1 MLVRKNNLKL
11 YELLFLIAFYMYSI
25 TFILFGA
32 SNIGQLFDTSK
43 LTLVSNVIIISL
55 LVFSF
60 FLKRHKIS
68 SWFISGIL
76 ILLGVVVY
84 IYTKESPFL
93 FLVLFFVTA
102 IDKLK
107 ESKILKI
114 DFFIKI
120 FFVLF
125 ILILGMLNVI
135 PSISSARS
143 ALLGSGTR
151 LSFGFTH
158 PNVLGAVFLSL
169 VAEWAYI
176 RKEKVSYIE
185 IILMLFLTV
194 LLNKFVNPRSAVDVS
209 IILIFLLFIMKM
221 PTKKMLSS
229 VLHSRA
235 IIFSYIIGFFLSL
248 YSSINY
254 VGGSNTVWSRL
265 NTLFSGR
272 LDIANFYFTFM
283 NKSWLPQNLPMYEMS
298 GVSVLDNTYI
308 YILLHLG
315 ILVVIAFLI
324 ITLVVGEDLTKYS
337 DDYGIIIFICF
348 SIFGL
353 MESTAFYPAIN
364 IVLIFGI
371 SKKVLKSEGKN
382 GFKI

>member
-55 LVFSF
+55 LVFSL

-114 DFFIKI
+114 DFFIKT

-125 ILILGMLNVI
+125 ILILGILNVI

-143 ALLGSGTR
+143 TLLGSGTR

-194 LLNKFVNPRSAVDVS
+194 LLNKFVNPRSAVDVP

-235 IIFSYIIGFFLSL
+235 IIFSYIIVFFLSL

-308 YILLHLG
+308 YI
-315 ILVVIAFLI
+315 
-324 ITLVVGEDLTKYS
+324 Y
-337 DDYGIIIFICF
+337 
-348 SIFGL
+348 
-353 MESTAFYPAIN
+353 FYTWE
-364 IVLIFGI
+364 F
-371 SKKVLKSEGKN
+371 
-382 GFKI
+382 

>member
-1 MLVRKNNLKL
+1 
-11 YELLFLIAFYMYSI
+11 
-25 TFILFGA
+25 
-32 SNIGQLFDTSK
+32 
-43 LTLVSNVIIISL
+43 
-55 LVFSF
+55 
-60 FLKRHKIS
+60 
-68 SWFISGIL
+68 
-76 ILLGVVVY
+76 
-84 IYTKESPFL
+84 
-93 FLVLFFVTA
+93 
-102 IDKLK
+102 
-107 ESKILKI
+107 
-114 DFFIKI
+114 
-120 FFVLF
+120 
-125 ILILGMLNVI
+125 
-135 PSISSARS
+135 
-143 ALLGSGTR
+143 
-151 LSFGFTH
+151 
-158 PNVLGAVFLSL
+158 
-169 VAEWAYI
+169 
-176 RKEKVSYIE
+176 
-185 IILMLFLTV
+185 MLFLTV
-194 LLNKFVNPRSAVDVS
+194 LLNKFVNPRSAVDVP

-235 IIFSYIIGFFLSL
+235 IIFSYIIVFFLSL

-315 ILVVIAFLI
+315 ILAVIAFLI

-364 IVLIFGI
+364 IVLIFEI
-371 SKKVLKSEGKN
+371 SKKVLKN

>member
-1 MLVRKNNLKL
+1 
-11 YELLFLIAFYMYSI
+11 
-25 TFILFGA
+25 
-32 SNIGQLFDTSK
+32 
-43 LTLVSNVIIISL
+43 
-55 LVFSF
+55 
-60 FLKRHKIS
+60 
-68 SWFISGIL
+68 
-76 ILLGVVVY
+76 
-84 IYTKESPFL
+84 
-93 FLVLFFVTA
+93 VLFFVTA

-125 ILILGMLNVI
+125 ILILGILNVI

-315 ILVVIAFLI
+315 ILAVIAFLI

-364 IVLIFGI
+364 IVLILEI
-371 SKKVLKSEGKN
+371 SKKVLKN